1 MHRKLP
7 KEIDPLRLAQN
18 GLKFDGQL
26 LLSDMP
32 RLAKSLHS
40 DSGLVNV
47 VLAFDIDE
55 IGTPYVKGEFRAPV
69 SIVCERCMLP
79 MSMELSVSCLL
90 AMVVSEKF
98 IDKLAE
104 QYDPWLL
111 ENSEPVSLSKVVE
124 DELILVLP
132 LVPRHTE
139 ACLPSEAWSTKVDYN
154 EDEEDQKPVSPF
166 AILSSLKKQ

>member
-1 MHRKLP
+1 MHHKLP

-18 GLKFDGQL
+18 GLKFDGQI

-32 RLAKSLHS
+32 RLTKSLHS
-40 DSGLVNV
+40 DSGLVDV

-55 IGTPYVKGEFRAPV
+55 IGTPYVKGEFTVLV

-111 ENSEPVSLSKVVE
+111 ENNDPISLSKVVE

-139 ACLPSEAWSTKVDYN
+139 ACLPSEAWSTMSDYN
-154 EDEEDQKPVSPF
+154 EDKGDEKRVSPF